1 MHFSFNIKLHLI
13 ILRIVSL
20 KNTSED
26 NTPSLRPK
34 PLYIL
39 DMRPILH
46 ILQIECVILQIYKHY
61 VHHIN
66 WLEQCF
72 YLHAHWIMSATRN
85 VTSGQHILPI
95 IGQLPNVNCAAS
107 GSEIVTAEYLWF
119 TVTPPVQT
127 IHRNKK
133 QRDKCYPWITI
144 NQVLTTNWHLTH
156 SRSTLYLEPFG
167 NGKRYVQRHNNAI
180 QCRVRDRF
188 ICKFSINPDMRGIS
202 LKYKEN
208 IKMCFTQM
216 SG

>member
-1 MHFSFNIKLHLI
+1 MHFSFNIKWHLI

-107 GSEIVTAEYLWF
+107 GSEMSSLLSNWWKVVYDIHKNGACTEINIYSVHMAALTPRYMIH
-119 TVTPPVQT
+119 TVKDKT
-127 IHRNKK
+127 I
-133 QRDKCYPWITI
+133 
-144 NQVLTTNWHLTH
+144 
-156 SRSTLYLEPFG
+156 
-167 NGKRYVQRHNNAI
+167 
-180 QCRVRDRF
+180 
-188 ICKFSINPDMRGIS
+188 
-202 LKYKEN
+202 
-208 IKMCFTQM
+208 
-216 SG
+216 